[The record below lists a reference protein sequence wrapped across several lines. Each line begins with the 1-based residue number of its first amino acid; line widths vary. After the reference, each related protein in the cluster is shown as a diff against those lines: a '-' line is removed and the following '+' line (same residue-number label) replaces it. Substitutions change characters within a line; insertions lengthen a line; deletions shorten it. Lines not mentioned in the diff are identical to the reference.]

1 MKFPLTYTLVL
12 LVLSIGLVMSYPYFL
27 KDKAEMLWGPIKG
40 NLRKFYYFSIGLV
53 FVGFLPFA
61 YFLLTCDK
69 WNEKEIQGIFYAM
82 MLLIVASWFWIVFSI
97 QFAEEKSNKSCISPK
112 AIGASDK
119 VAWLLQ
125 LLRVIIVLLLLT
137 VSLSILNLM
146 LIVKN
151 HSSVHFKEMKDVV
164 MFGLGYGF
172 FHTFFLDFILW
183 AKWVLF

>member
-1 MKFPLTYTLVL
+1 MKFPLTYTLIVL
-12 LVLSIGLVMSYPYFL
+12 ILSIGLVMSYPYFL

-53 FVGFLPFA
+53 LLGFIPFA

-69 WNEKEIQGIFYAM
+69 WNEKEIQGIFYALL
-82 MLLIVASWFWIVFSI
+82 LLIVASWFWIVFSI
-97 QFAEEKSNKSCISPK
+97 QFAEEKSNKSL
-112 AIGASDK
+112 
-119 VAWLLQ
+119 LLQ

-137 VSLSILNLM
+137 VSLSILNLIM
-146 LIVKN
+146 IIKN
-151 HSSVHFKEMKDVV
+151 HSSMHFEGMKDVV
-164 MFGLGYGF
+164 MFGLGYGL

>member
-53 FVGFLPFA
+53 FIGFLPFA

-97 QFAEEKSNKSCISPK
+97 QFAEEKSNKS
-112 AIGASDK
+112 
-119 VAWLLQ
+119 WLLQ

-146 LIVKN
+146 LIVQN